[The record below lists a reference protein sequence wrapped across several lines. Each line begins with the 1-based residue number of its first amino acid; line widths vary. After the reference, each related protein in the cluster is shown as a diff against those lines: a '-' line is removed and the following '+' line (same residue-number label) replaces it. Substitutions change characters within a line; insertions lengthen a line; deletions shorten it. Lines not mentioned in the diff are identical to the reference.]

1 MEVVEKDLS
10 IEQSKSV
17 AVYTEEDSDVVDLT
31 LQLIVEEF
39 KYLEILI

>member
-17 AVYTEEDSDVVDLT
+17 TVYTEDDDVVDT
-31 LQLIVEEF
+31 SLQLIVEEF
-39 KYLEILI
+39 NYLEII